1 MSSNLNIENKQIVID
16 ITENSP
22 RRINKDEWEKCCKY
36 IAILSITITFV
47 FLVMYVYNYNF

>member
-1 MSSNLNIENKQIVID
+1 MSSNLNIENKQIVVD
-16 ITENSP
+16 VTENSP

-47 FLVMYVYNYNF
+47 FLFIYVYNYNF